1 MQLLIRRSGNW
12 SLINLLKWLIFRI
25 LFIILLQTGL
35 SLTGG
40 NVSIYLPTLY
50 HLMKHKT
57 IIAVRNSITL
67 KVAGEDNSEK
77 SDHLQEVNLIVENV
91 KRVVVKQRAFDQVVI
106 NAVFKDINSLQLEEK
121 SFASCWGSVWL
132 FNIDS
137 KSHIQSAFSSS
148 EIVVWK
154 DFSGSYASHAR
165 PKVTPRQRFALLYE
179 VSSKLNDLGKFI
191 YNKFLLELKFII
203 YLIRYHY
210 ICHPG
215 AVGSY
220 CPHVDYLNG
229 HRRVQEKWIGSR
241 SQTAPVRQFIRRFKF
256 KIGCT
261 SAAKK
266 NPCH

>member
-1 MQLLIRRSGNW
+1 MEG
-12 SLINLLKWLIFRI
+12 
-25 LFIILLQTGL
+25 
-35 SLTGG
+35 
-40 NVSIYLPTLY
+40 
-50 HLMKHKT
+50 
-57 IIAVRNSITL
+57 
-67 KVAGEDNSEK
+67 
-77 SDHLQEVNLIVENV
+77 
-91 KRVVVKQRAFDQVVI
+91 
-106 NAVFKDINSLQLEEK
+106 
-121 SFASCWGSVWL
+121 
-132 FNIDS
+132 
-137 KSHIQSAFSSS
+137 
-148 EIVVWK
+148 
-154 DFSGSYASHAR
+154 FSGSYASHAR

-210 ICHPG
+210 IRHPG